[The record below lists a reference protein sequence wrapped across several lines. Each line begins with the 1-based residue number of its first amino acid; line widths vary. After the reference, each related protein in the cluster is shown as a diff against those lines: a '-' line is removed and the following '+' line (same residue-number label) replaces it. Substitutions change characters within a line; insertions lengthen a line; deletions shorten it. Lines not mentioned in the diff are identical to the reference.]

1 MIKIAK
7 ETNITII
14 EMEETILKASINNQ
28 TMNTTNILGISEDL
42 WYLIQSNIEDQ
53 AYQVQWMLA
62 NELNEYREW
71 GNQYVDDN
79 IQEIQELYRDN
90 K

>member
-53 AYQVQWMLA
+53 AYQVQWMLD